1 MSVATARG
9 LNPET
14 RKGRTAI
21 RPFAKFV
28 NHDGMADSTSD
39 LRVQFLAKLGLT
51 PGRARLVSTL
61 AWEGCN
67 EH

>member
-1 MSVATARG
+1 MSFATARG

-21 RPFAKFV
+21 RPFANLN
-28 NHDGMADSTSD
+28 NHDGIADSTSD
-39 LRVQFLAKLGLT
+39 LRVQFLAKLGLA

-61 AWEGCN
+61 AWEGHN

>member
-14 RKGRTAI
+14 RKGRSAV
-21 RPFAKFV
+21 RPFANFI
-28 NHDGMADSTSD
+28 NHDEMADSTSD
-39 LRVQFLAKLGLT
+39 LRVQFLAKLGLA

-61 AWEGCN
+61 AWEGHN